1 MCKVIWI
8 HYQKLDETNSYLY
21 VFVCM
26 HSCTHCCSSG
36 QLFRKSRVFIPQ
48 TAHASAMGS
57 CNLFRPSL

>member
-8 HYQKLDETNSYLY
+8 HNQKLDETTTYLY

-26 HSCTHCCSSG
+26 RSYTHYCSSG
-36 QLFRKSRVFIPQ
+36 QSFRKSKVFIPQ